1 MKRPFHLIAID
12 GGAGSGKSTTA
23 SILSERLNLMHVD
36 TGSHYRSV
44 TRHLLDLGID
54 PESAEKYININKI
67 TLSSDVIERK
77 SMLSLDG
84 KSFDKNLLRSEEV
97 NAQVSK
103 FASLP
108 VLRNALFSYQREQVH
123 LARSHSF
130 DGLVMEGRDIGTVI
144 FPEADLKIFLH
155 ADPLVRENRRRM
167 DGETD
172 QISFRDKQDRQR
184 QVAPLKES
192 SGSLRI
198 DTSALA
204 IEEVY
209 ECIVEHLTI

>member
-23 SILSERLNLMHVD
+23 SILSERLNLLHVD

-67 TLSSDVIERK
+67 ILASEVIERK
-77 SMLSLDG
+77 SMLSVDG

-97 NAQVSK
+97 NAHVSK

-108 VLRNALFSYQREQVH
+108 VLRNALFGYQREQVH

-198 DTSALA
+198 DTSALS